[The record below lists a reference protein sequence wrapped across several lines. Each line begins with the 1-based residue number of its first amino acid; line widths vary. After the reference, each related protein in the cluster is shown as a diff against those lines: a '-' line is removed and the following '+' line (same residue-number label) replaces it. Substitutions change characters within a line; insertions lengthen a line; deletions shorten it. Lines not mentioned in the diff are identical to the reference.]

1 MAIYIIF
8 FSFDDLLNADEIKNY
23 IKKQIEEE
31 NLTFMFNTGT
41 IPFEVSVI
49 ILRSDENTR
58 IFQKEP
64 TEIRNIGSINTE
76 ESEEEKRTN
85 NLHQTNI

>member
-1 MAIYIIF
+1 
-8 FSFDDLLNADEIKNY
+8 
-23 IKKQIEEE
+23 
-31 NLTFMFNTGT
+31 MFNTGT